1 MEIEFK
7 EIEYKDFQK
16 LSFQIP
22 ENEITG
28 ITGLGK
34 TTILQL
40 ITGKYMM
47 KGKALYQKENLSN
60 KNRITITKQISL
72 IESIFENKYGK
83 STIEEYMTYMIYYQK
98 LKMKDPKKKII
109 DSLKIAGLDKTYLTR
124 NITTLSVSEKKRFQ
138 LSISLVTNPR
148 AILLDEPFI
157 NLDTK
162 NQKKL
167 FRLLTQLNEKYK
179 ISIVIASHDSEMLYR
194 YTKHLIILK
203 NHKVIKEGNTK
214 EVYEEVEDLQ
224 KEDIEVPDIVLFTYK
239 AKKDK
244 KVKIE
249 YHRDIRDLIKDIYK
263 HI

>member
-1 MEIEFK
+1 MEIKFK
-7 EIEYKDFQK
+7 EVEYKQFQK
-16 LSFQIP
+16 LSFGIP

-28 ITGLGK
+28 ITGIGK
-34 TTILQL
+34 TTILKL
-40 ITGKYMM
+40 ITGNYPL
-47 KGKALYQKENLSN
+47 KGKATYNKELLSN
-60 KNRITITKQISL
+60 KNKIAITKQIRL
-72 IESIFENKYGK
+72 IEPIFKNKYGK
-83 STIEEYMTYMIYYQK
+83 TTIEEYMTYMTFYQK
-98 LKMKDPKKKII
+98 LNIKDPGKKIL
-109 DSLKIAGLDKTYLTR
+109 DSLKIVGLNKSYLTR
-124 NITTLSVSEKKRFQ
+124 EIATLSISEKKRMQ
-138 LSISLVTNPR
+138 LAISLITNPK

-179 ISIVIASHDSEMLYR
+179 ISIVISSHDSEMLYQ

-203 NHKVIKEGNTK
+203 DDKVLKEGNTK
-214 EVYEEVEDLQ
+214 DLYENVKFLL
-224 KEDIEVPDIVLFTYK
+224 KENIEVPDIAFFTYK
-239 AKKDK
+239 AKIAK